1 VGTLHLAVNML
12 IFDPYAL
19 FTLLTFL
26 FRNIS
31 GHTSPGWKSFFFFS
45 RAPYILRT
53 TYFSSDNGGRL
64 YFKLVEGLQQLLGW
78 RFD

>member
-1 VGTLHLAVNML
+1 ME
-12 IFDPYAL
+12 I
-19 FTLLTFL
+19 
-26 FRNIS
+26 
-31 GHTSPGWKSFFFFS
+31 FFFFS

-53 TYFSSDNGGRL
+53 TYFSGDNGGRL